1 MLQES
6 PENVDFILKAPTSS
20 YKSVLVAERK
30 TRHKEQQSA
39 IRTCAQIHGKIFP
52 HWSLYKFQK
61 IVFHE
66 FSYFSSSYR
75 PCDSPIVSICL
86 ELLIYSVNVAVNV

>member
-61 IVFHE
+61 LYFMNFLILALLTGHVIAQLLVF
-66 FSYFSSSYR
+66 
-75 PCDSPIVSICL
+75 
-86 ELLIYSVNVAVNV
+86 A